1 MAVVNSRREGRL
13 SVMVSSSKYMVRTEM
28 HRRVTKLYT
37 PERHEGAF
45 HLWYCRD
52 ARGTGGARASAG
64 EPHDVA
70 RAIARRDD
78 VVSAE

>member
-13 SVMVSSSKYMVRTEM
+13 SVMVRTEM
-28 HRRVTKLYT
+28 HAATVFRNYT
-37 PERHEGAF
+37 PQSATRARASV
-45 HLWYCRD
+45 LLRRD

>member
-13 SVMVSSSKYMVRTEM
+13 SVMVRTEM
-28 HRRVTKLYT
+28 RRYET
-37 PERHEGAF
+37 PERHEGAS
-45 HLWYCRD
+45 HLCYCDD

>member
-13 SVMVSSSKYMVRTEM
+13 SVMVRTEM
-28 HRRVTKLYT
+28 HHDVFRNT
-37 PERHEGAF
+37 PERHEGAS
-45 HLWYCRD
+45 HLCYCDD
-52 ARGTGGARASAG
+52 APGTGGARASAG